1 MWQKIYLCGGGM
13 NTICHLGA
21 LQHLETFG
29 HLRFVKEWMG
39 ISAGAMQ
46 ALCVVAG
53 YSIAEMIEF
62 SLSFD
67 FQQITEPDEASGWFM
82 NMGFDTGN
90 RLLKLL
96 NALLKEKGFKE
107 TTTFRQIYEKTGRSF
122 RTFAANINT
131 GDLVI
136 YSKELTP
143 DYCVAHAARA
153 SMSIPYYF
161 QPFQCPVTGHL
172 LSDGSLINNFPF
184 SYLTEEERAETLGLL
199 LYSKMPPLNT
209 IELTDMMMR
218 PLVIFMQA
226 RLSMV
231 SEHYPDQTLPI
242 HLKKTYAVEFGLDA
256 SVKKELI
263 ELGVEGAVA
272 FLKGL
277 RKPVRRYSVG

>member
-21 LQHLETFG
+21 LQHLESIG
-29 HLRFVKEWMG
+29 HLRLVKEWMG

-46 ALCVVAG
+46 ALCIAIG
-53 YSIAEMIEF
+53 YTIANTIEF

-67 FQQITEPDEASGWFM
+67 FQQITEVDEAAGWLL

-96 NALLKEKGFKE
+96 NAYLKVKGLKETMTFQQLYE
-107 TTTFRQIYEKTGRSF
+107 TTGRSF

-131 GDLVI
+131 GDLVT
-136 YSKELTP
+136 YSKETTP
-143 DYCVAHAARA
+143 DYCVTHAVRA

-172 LSDGSLINNFPF
+172 LCDGGIINNYPL
-184 SYLTEEERAETLGLL
+184 SLLTEEERDQTLGLL
-199 LYSKMPPLNT
+199 LRFKMAPLDT
-209 IELTDMMMR
+209 IELTDMMTR
-218 PLVIFMQA
+218 PLTIFMQA
-226 RLSMV
+226 RLGMV
-231 SEHYPDQTLPI
+231 TEHYPDRTLAI
-242 HLKKTYAVEFGLDA
+242 HLKKSYAVEFGIDA
-256 SVKKELI
+256 TIKKELL
-263 ELGVEGAVA
+263 ELGREAAVA